1 MRQSFGDWDPCEKS
15 QKMRAWIDPHIT
27 VWFLLGN
34 GGMGCGDYYWG
45 LCRDYYNGSI
55 PPFPLSTRE

>member
-34 GGMGCGDYYWG
+34 GEWVVGTIIGDCVG
-45 LCRDYYNGSI
+45 TTIMD
-55 PPFPLSTRE
+55 PFPHSH